1 MGVGGDNS
9 WGALAHEPYLIYCG
23 KWNAIDYGFTI
34 VPFDKKTDFK
44 SLITSENRRS
54 TYAFL
59 GAQAFNVVFTLLVA
73 WILFGLIA

>member
-1 MGVGGDNS
+1 VSDAKPILKNIQGM
-9 WGALAHEPYLIYCG
+9 WFALAFMSIGLE
-23 KWNAIDYGFTI
+23 
-34 VPFDKKTDFK
+34 TDFK

>member
-1 MGVGGDNS
+1 MSDAIPILKNIQGM
-9 WGALAHEPYLIYCG
+9 WFALAFMSIGLE
-23 KWNAIDYGFTI
+23 
-34 VPFDKKTDFK
+34 TDFK

-59 GAQAFNVVFTLLVA
+59 GAQAFNVVLSLLVA